1 MIEAHATQPML
12 PALRHAIGVSFSG
25 CLMGITI
32 AYSASACE
40 DMANDYYL
48 KPPTLTQATLFAALP
63 PLVALFTGILLSRL
77 QNWLGKKI
85 MIALSALLNFIG
97 YTMIA
102 YNKEYKLL
110 FAGRLITGMGLGV
123 TCIALSPYISEISPT
138 KQRGAFTTIMQIQ
151 IQGGVL
157 LISILGLLPITF
169 RWNAIIAASIAVLN
183 LALTLTAPESPRWLI
198 SKHNVSAARRALE
211 RLMEDSML
219 ADEEVEVLTRSTSQ
233 IISESIEQEDRFFSR
248 RTMVP
253 LFLACMVMVFQQS
266 TAINAV
272 LAHSN
277 HMFEDVGFANPRV
290 STVLIAA
297 GLFVFTI
304 VGAPLIDKL
313 GRKLLLVICALVVA
327 LGLFLFS
334 VAAHFSQH
342 HSQSTRNGQMHNL
355 ISFTALGTYVVGFSM
370 GWGAIPWVL
379 AGELFTQLQQ
389 ARALAIVTGV
399 NWIFNFLTVFSYEW
413 LSLAAIIGP
422 ADIFLLYG
430 GASLLAALF
439 VALCVPETKG
449 KSLEQ
454 ISELFQ
460 EGNFLI
466 HVAYR

>member
-1 MIEAHATQPML
+1 MVEAHATQPML

-25 CLMGITI
+25 CLMGFTI
-32 AYSASACE
+32 AFSASAGE
-40 DMANDYYL
+40 DMDNDYYL
-48 KPPTLTQATLFAALP
+48 TPPTLTQATLFAALP
-63 PLVALFTGILLSRL
+63 PLVALFTGVLLSRL
-77 QNWLGKKI
+77 QNWLGKKLT
-85 MIALSALLNFIG
+85 IALSALLNFIG

-102 YNKEYKLL
+102 YNREYKLL
-110 FAGRLITGMGLGV
+110 FAGRVITGMGLGF

-157 LISILGLLPITF
+157 LISILGLLPGICF
-169 RWNAIIAASIAVLN
+169 RWNAIIAAGIAVLN
-183 LALTLTAPESPRWLI
+183 LALTLCAPESPRWLI
-198 SKHNVSAARRALE
+198 SKNNVSAARRALE

-233 IISESIEQEDRFFSR
+233 IISESVEQQDTFFSR

-253 LFLACMVMVFQQS
+253 LFLACMIMVFQQS

-313 GRKLLLVICALVVA
+313 GRKLLLVICAIVVA
-327 LGLFLFS
+327 LGLFLFC

-342 HSQSTRNGQMHNL
+342 HKGPMHTL

-389 ARALAIVTGV
+389 GRALAIVTGV

-413 LSLAAIIGP
+413 LSLPDIIGP

-430 GASLLAALF
+430 GACILAALF

-454 ISELFQ
+454 ISQLFQ
-460 EGNFLI
+460 EGNYLV
-466 HVAYR
+466 HVTYR